1 MDRLWAM
8 QTFVR
13 VAEAGSF
20 IAVAQQLDVD
30 RSVVTRLVAALEKNL
45 GVKLINRSTRRL
57 SLSTAGVAYL
67 EKCRVI
73 LHMVDSAETSLTQEA
88 GDVHGKIRLALPL
101 SFGLKR
107 LMPDML
113 QFADEHPNI
122 ELSFDF
128 SDRRSNLIEDGI
140 DLAVRITSQLQP
152 GDVARKLGE
161 CRLLTLASPQ
171 YLSRHGTPQTPAQLS
186 QHVCL
191 AYAHDTLHTTW
202 SYLDHGEE
210 VSVSV
215 QGRIA
220 ANNGEALMQV
230 AAHGMGI
237 TRQPDFIAAPFL
249 QDDRVV
255 KVLDAYQPA
264 PLGIYAILPSNR
276 YIPLRVAVLMD
287 HLSQALQRRRVQT

>member
-1 MDRLWAM
+1 M

-57 SLSTAGVAYL
+57 SLSTAGAAYL

-73 LHMVDSAETSLTQEA
+73 LHMVESAETSLTQEA
-88 GDVHGKIRLALPL
+88 ADVRGKIRLALPL
-101 SFGLKR
+101 SFGLNR
-107 LMPDML
+107 LMPDLL

-140 DLAVRITSQLQP
+140 DLAVRITSQLQQ

-171 YLSRHGTPQTPAQLS
+171 YLSRHGNPQTPAQLS

-210 VSVSV
+210 VAVSV

-230 AAHGMGI
+230 ATHGMGI

-249 QDDRVV
+249 QDARVV

-287 HLSQALQRRRVQT
+287 FISRRLQGEKVGN